1 MTIDAAVSRSRRL
14 PPLATLLLTVALLC
28 GAGWIAVADRSNAVD
43 MTKAAGEFLDSLSAQ
58 ERATALLPY
67 EDDRR
72 VDWHFIPKPARKGLK
87 VGDMSQAQRE
97 AASQLLSTALSQ
109 VGYDKAKTIM
119 SLEEILR
126 VLEGAKGQNIRDPL
140 RYYFTIF
147 GEPVEKGRWGLSVE
161 GHHLSL
167 NFVVDSG
174 RVVSH
179 TPAFFG
185 ANPAIVK
192 NEVPDSAPI
201 GTRVLKAEEELA
213 FELLGSLTP
222 EQRKLA
228 VIAAAAP
235 RDIRAGGE
243 PQPPSTAPE
252 GIAVE
257 KLNDA
262 QKKVLRSLLVA
273 YTEKMRAE
281 ISAELWSKIE
291 QAGFDK
297 IHYAWAGADQPGVG
311 HYYRVQG
318 PTFLVEFVNTQP
330 DSAGNPA
337 NHIHSVW
344 RDTSGDFNIR
354 LKDHLHEPHE

>member
-1 MTIDAAVSRSRRL
+1 LAAV
-14 PPLATLLLTVALLC
+14 LLTVSLLC
-28 GAGWIAVADRSNAVD
+28 GVGWIAVADLSNAVD
-43 MTKAAGEFLDSLSAQ
+43 MTKAAQEFLDSLSAD
-58 ERATALLPY
+58 ERATAVLPY
-67 EDDRR
+67 DDDRR
-72 VDWHFIPKPARKGLK
+72 VDWHFIPKAARKGLK
-87 VGDMSQAQRE
+87 VGDMSQPQRD
-97 AASQLLSTALSQ
+97 AASQLLRTALSE
-109 VGYDKAKTIM
+109 VGYDKSNTIM

-140 RYYFTIF
+140 RYYFTVF

-192 NEVPDSAPI
+192 NEVPNSPPV

-222 EQRKLA
+222 EQRKMA
-228 VIAAAAP
+228 VIAAEAP
-235 RDIRAGGE
+235 RDIRAAGE
-243 PQPPSTAPE
+243 PQPPTTADE

-257 KLNDA
+257 KLNDV
-262 QKKVLRSLLVA
+262 QKKILRALLVA
-273 YTEKMRAE
+273 HTEKKRAE
-281 ISAELWSKIE
+281 VSAELWSKIE

-297 IHYAWAGADQPGVG
+297 IHYAWAGPDRPGIG

-354 LKDHLHEPHE
+354 LKDQLHEPHQ